1 VSYYRA
7 YYTPSKPR
15 DPKKQIEKLRKTNP
29 DIQPVLIEGKLA
41 ETWWALSWNKNLE
54 GYADYENRIGR
65 GRSYIRQGCVLDLT
79 IVPGLVNAL
88 IQGSRAKPY
97 EVVVR
102 IDPLSTKRWA
112 KIVEQ
117 CSRRVGSL
125 EELVSGAFPKELMEL
140 FSKRGDGLF
149 PSPKEIRFSCS
160 CPDRAYM
167 CKHVAATLYGI
178 GARFDSDPTLFFM
191 LRDIDFSELLKKS
204 LEDKMNSMLKN
215 AGQVTGRVIKDADT
229 FALFGV

>member
-1 VSYYRA
+1 MSYYRE

-15 DPKKQIEKLRKTNP
+15 DPLVQIEKLRKTDP
-29 DIQPVLIEGKLA
+29 GIQPVLIEGKLA
-41 ETWWALSWNKNLE
+41 KTWWAVSWNKNLE

-65 GRSYIRQGCVLDLT
+65 GRSYIRQGCVLDLK
-79 IVPGLVNAL
+79 IAPGQVNAL

-102 IDPLSTKRWA
+102 IDPLSTEKW
-112 KIVEQ
+112 KKVVEQ

-140 FSKRGDGLF
+140 FSERGDGLF
-149 PSPKEIRFSCS
+149 PSPREIRFSCT

-178 GARFDSDPTLFFM
+178 GARFDSDPTLFFI
-191 LRDIDFSELLKKS
+191 LRDIDFSALLKKS
-204 LEDKMNSMLKN
+204 LEDKMSSMLKN
-215 AGQVTGRVIKDADT
+215 AGQVTERVILDADT
-229 FALFGV
+229 LALFGV